1 MKVIISGGGTG
12 GHIFPAISIAN
23 ALREIN
29 PSTEILFVGA
39 KGKMEMEKVPAEGYN
54 IKGLPVAGFHRQL
67 NLKNVVR
74 NIAFP
79 FKLIASMYQ
88 ARKIVKDFKPDVAVG
103 VGGYASGPVLR
114 CASNAGI
121 PCLLQEQNSFP
132 GVTNRILSQKA
143 QRICV
148 AYPNMERFFEASK
161 IILTGNPVRQ
171 QLLQTTDK
179 TEGYK
184 HFGVDGTKP
193 VILVIGGSLGARS
206 INNGIKETLDDLGNE
221 CQLIW
226 QTGKIYYDD
235 IKAELDANPREN
247 VKAMAFIQR
256 MDLAF
261 AIADIV
267 ISRAGAS
274 SISELSLLGKASILV
289 PSPNVSEDHQTKNAR
304 ALSDKGAA
312 ILVRN
317 AECDTLLKEA
327 VNALQTPAKL
337 EELKTNIVEFAR
349 PNASMDIA
357 NEVITLAGQKRLTE

>member
-23 ALREIN
+23 ALREID

-39 KGKMEMEKVPAEGYN
+39 KGKMEMEKVPAEGYE

-67 NLKNVVR
+67 NFRNIIR

-79 FKLIASMYQ
+79 FKLMASMYQ
-88 ARKIVKDFKPDVAVG
+88 ARKIVNTFKPDAAVG

-114 CASNAGI
+114 CASSAGI

-132 GVTNRILSQKA
+132 GVTNRILAQKA
-143 QRICV
+143 KKICV
-148 AYPNMERFFEASK
+148 AYPNMERFFEADK
-161 IILTGNPVRQ
+161 IIMTGNPVRQ
-171 QLLQTTDK
+171 QLLQATNK
-179 TEGYK
+179 TEGYEY
-184 HFGVDGTKP
+184 FGVDANKP

-206 INNGIKETLDDLGNE
+206 INQGIKETLNDLGDD

-235 IKAELDANPREN
+235 IKTELDANPRPN

-274 SISELSLLGKASILV
+274 SISELSLLGKPSILV

-304 ALSDKGAA
+304 ALSDKDAA
-312 ILVRN
+312 ILVVDSDTKSLLLQAKRAL
-317 AECDTLLKEA
+317 AE
-327 VNALQTPAKL
+327 PGKL
-337 EELKTNIVEFAR
+337 ESLSTNIKEFAR
-349 PNASMDIA
+349 PNAAMDIA
-357 NEVITLAGQKRLTE
+357 NEVISIVSQKRLTM

>member
-23 ALREIN
+23 ALREID

-39 KGKMEMEKVPAEGYN
+39 KGKMEMEKVPAEGYE
-54 IKGLPVAGFHRQL
+54 IKGLPVAGFHRQITL
-67 NLKNVVR
+67 HNVIR

-88 ARKIVKDFKPDVAVG
+88 ARKIVKTFKPDAAVG
-103 VGGYASGPVLR
+103 VGGYASGPVLKS
-114 CASNAGI
+114 ASSAGI

-132 GVTNRILSQKA
+132 GVTNRILAQKA
-143 QRICV
+143 KKICV
-148 AYPNMERFFEASK
+148 AYPNMERFFDANK
-161 IILTGNPVRQ
+161 IIMTGNPVRQ
-171 QLLQTTDK
+171 QLLQATNK
-179 TEGYK
+179 SEGYEY
-184 HFGVDGTKP
+184 FGVNPNKP

-206 INNGIKETLDDLGNE
+206 INNGIKETLDVLGE
-221 CQLIW
+221 DCQLIW

-235 IKAELDANPREN
+235 IKATLDANPRAN

-274 SISELSLLGKASILV
+274 SISELSLLGKPSILV

-304 ALSDKGAA
+304 ALSDKDAA
-312 ILVRN
+312 ILVRDADTTSLLREAKKAL
-317 AECDTLLKEA
+317 AE
-327 VNALQTPAKL
+327 PGKL
-337 EELKTNIVEFAR
+337 ETLKTNIKEFAR
-349 PNASMDIA
+349 PNAAMDIA
-357 NEVITLAGQKRLTE
+357 NEVIALIKQNKL